1 MAKTTTK
8 SRAKTKKTVKK
19 TAAPKRASTKTTRGL
34 KFSLSADLLHRLI
47 IAGNVILAGLAVAMM
62 TPAVFPVTLSYL
74 TSDALLSTDSTVFVP
89 AERIQWDVD
98 VRWVLVGLL
107 VFGALYSL
115 LLLTRWQS
123 AYKKAQN
130 GRVWF
135 WRWVYLALS
144 FALLVETVAVLTGI
158 YDVLTVKLLGALT
171 GAGFALAWLSERQN
185 EKSRRRV
192 VSAYLL
198 GLVSV
203 VIPWKI
209 IGWHTL
215 STSVYGLV
223 RLPWYVY
230 AAQAAVALGIILTF
244 ANLWLSN
251 TRRKS
256 LADYRLV
263 ERNYLTLALLS
274 QAALAIVL
282 IVGLSK

>member
-19 TAAPKRASTKTTRGL
+19 TTAVKRVSTKTAQKQ
-34 KFSLSADLLHRLI
+34 KFQLSANLLHKLT

-62 TPAVFPVTLSYL
+62 APAVFPITLTYL
-74 TSDALLSTDSTVFVP
+74 TKDALLSTESTVFVP

-98 VRWVLVGLL
+98 LRWILVGLL
-107 VFGALYSL
+107 SFGAFYSL
-115 LLLTRWQS
+115 LLLTRWS
-123 AYKKAQN
+123 KAYGKAQN

-144 FALLVETVAVLTGI
+144 FALMVEMVAVLTGI
-158 YDVLTVKLLGALT
+158 YDVFTVKLLGALT
-171 GAGFALAWLSERQN
+171 GAGIALAWFSERQN
-185 EKSRRRV
+185 EKSRKRV

-209 IGWHTL
+209 IGWHAL

-230 AAQAAVALGIILTF
+230 AAQAAVAIGIVLTF

-251 TRRKS
+251 SRRKRF
-256 LADYRLV
+256 ADYAVV
-263 ERNYLTLALLS
+263 ERNYLIIALLS
-274 QAALAIVL
+274 QVALAAVL
-282 IVGLSK
+282 VVGFSK